1 MADGKRALALG
12 LSLSLAAVA
21 WPQAVVRQD
30 LTPPEPLP
38 LGGYTERG
46 THTFVPGPARLYA
59 RAVALRTEGRS
70 VVLVSL
76 EILTI
81 PEGLRDAVRQRVGE
95 QAEVV
100 LIATHTHCAPDSQM
114 LNPRMTFPIPGIAT
128 FRSRWLEWYADR
140 IAQVVRAA
148 RRQPLSL
155 SQLSFARESQPFQR
169 SRRPGVTESESLAL
183 FAGSQPWLVAVPA
196 HATVLPASHRT
207 LNGDW
212 PGAVAQ
218 NTGALVVPGAIGDA
232 SPATRPGESVYAFA
246 RRISGWAAAAPRQP
260 LATSNAKLMVAPV
273 TLPAAVPHPEFV
285 SSNGVT
291 PELAQLVMTRFAPP
305 AAELTLVQLGDL
317 LLIGVPGEPTGA
329 FARQLR
335 AAAWRQGFR
344 NAYVL
349 SHVNGWAGYL
359 LTSEEYQQGGY
370 EATLSFYGADVLSEF
385 EDAVSAGCERLRSM
399 AVR

>member
-1 MADGKRALALG
+1 MPDGKRALALG
-12 LSLSLAAVA
+12 LCFGLAASA
-21 WPQAVVRQD
+21 WPQIVVRQD

-46 THTFVPGPARLYA
+46 AHTFEPGPARLWA
-59 RAVALRTEGRS
+59 RAVALRTAGRP

-76 EILTI
+76 EMLTI
-81 PEGLRDAVRQRVGE
+81 PEGLRDAVRQRVGD

-128 FRSRWLEWYADR
+128 FRSRWLDWYADR
-140 IAQVVRAA
+140 IAEAVRMA
-148 RRQPLSL
+148 RRQPLAL
-155 SQLSFARESQPFQR
+155 GQLSIARESQPFQR
-169 SRRPGVTESESLAL
+169 SRRPGITESESLAL

-196 HATVLPASHRT
+196 HATVLPARYRQLS
-207 LNGDW
+207 GDW

-218 NTGALVVPGAIGDA
+218 STGAMVVPGAIGDA
-232 SPATRPGESVYAFA
+232 SPATRTGESVYAFA
-246 RRISGWAAAAPRQP
+246 RRISGWVGSAPRKP
-260 LATSNAKLMVAPV
+260 LPVASARSVVAPV
-273 TLPAAVPHPEFV
+273 TLPPAMPHPEFV

-305 AAELTLVQLGDL
+305 AAELTLLQLGDL
-317 LLIGVPGEPTGA
+317 VIIGVPGEPTGA
-329 FARQLR
+329 FARELR
-335 AAAWRQGFR
+335 ATARRQGFR
-344 NAYVL
+344 NAYVV

-359 LTSEEYQQGGY
+359 LTAEEYAQGGY
-370 EATLSFYGADVLSEF
+370 EATLSFYGADVLSAF
-385 EDAVSAGCERLRSM
+385 EAGVSAGCERLRSM

>member
-1 MADGKRALALG
+1 MRGGRRAQALG
-12 LSLSLAAVA
+12 LILVLSACS
-21 WPQAVVRQD
+21 WSQGVVRHD

-46 THTFVPGPARLYA
+46 PHTFEPSPARLYT
-59 RAVALRTEGRS
+59 RAVALRTTGRP

-76 EILTI
+76 EMLTI
-81 PEGLRDAVRQRVGE
+81 PEGLRDAVRQRVGD
-95 QAEVV
+95 QTEVV
-100 LIATHTHCAPDSQM
+100 LMATHTHCAPDSQM

-128 FRSRWLEWYADR
+128 FRSRWLEWYADQ
-140 IAQVVRAA
+140 IAEAVRVA

-155 SQLSFARESQPFQR
+155 DDLTFARESQPFQR
-169 SRRPGVTESESLAL
+169 ARRPGVTESESLAL

-207 LNGDW
+207 LSGDW

-232 SPATRPGESVYAFA
+232 SPATRPGESVYGFA
-246 RRISGWAAAAPRQP
+246 RRISRWVQAAPRRT
-260 LATSNAKLMVAPV
+260 LTTNSAKVVVAPV
-273 TLPAAVPHPEFV
+273 NLPAAVPHPEFV

-305 AAELTLVQLGDL
+305 TAELTLIQLGEL

-335 AAAWRQGFR
+335 ATAWQQGFR
-344 NAYVL
+344 NSYVL
-349 SHVNGWAGYL
+349 SHTNGWAGYL
-359 LTSEEYQQGGY
+359 LTSQEYEQGGY
-370 EATLSFYGADVLSEF
+370 EATLSFYGADVLLEF
-385 EDAVSAGCERLRSM
+385 EAGLSAGCERLRSM